1 MSLFP
6 PPPLYEGNGEADWN
20 SPPPK
25 VSSIQARLD
34 DYATAIQERIVDPKK
49 ICKLARRGVPEKYRA
64 DYWKVMIG
72 ILPPLRDSWESVRQ
86 QKSAEYREIVQSVLT
101 LDANGNVQLGQDL
114 HRIDVDIPRTMPS
127 LHFFAHDE
135 QVLVEGTPVSFSQ
148 PQHAL
153 RRILHT
159 CSRVNRGFGYV
170 QGMNEL
176 VGHFLFT
183 YAEGKISLLTP
194 EVESD
199 AFFSFQALLTFLGDN
214 FCRSLDFD
222 KDTGVMSTLRT
233 FDGLFSFCD
242 PELHQHVEHALMV
255 KSEFYAFRWMTL
267 MLTQEFLTPDVLR
280 LWDFLFSFG
289 SNMSTALLYSSVA
302 MLIFAREELLEMEG
316 LGQAL
321 PFLQQ
326 YPPVDMD
333 ALLRVAQELFDEY
346 GLERVRIVR
355 GEVVSPASSSPSSPS
370 GRGSA
375 GKVGGQ
381 GSGDRSAAKVKEEVT
396 QKLSGWM
403 TSIKGWGRSL
413 STQLSS
419 AAAGSGKEAG
429 SSQTSEKQEG
439 SESATDSSE
448 QASP

>member
-6 PPPLYEGNGEADWN
+6 PPALYEGDNEQSW
-20 SPPPK
+20 SEPPK
-25 VSSIQARLD
+25 YSTIQARMD
-34 DYATAIQERIVDPKK
+34 DYATAIQERIIDPKK

-64 DYWKVMIG
+64 DYWKIMIG
-72 ILPPLRDSWESVRQ
+72 ILPPLRETWESVRA
-86 QKSAEYREIVQSVLT
+86 KKCAEYQEIVRSVLT
-101 LDANGNVQLGQDL
+101 LDADGNVELGQDQ

-135 QVLVEGTPVSFSQ
+135 QVLVEGTPVAFSL
-148 PQHAL
+148 PQHSL

-183 YAEGKISLLTP
+183 YADGKASQLTP

-222 KDTGVMSTLRT
+222 KDTGVMSMLRT
-233 FDGLFSFCD
+233 FDGLFAFCD
-242 PELHQHVEHALMV
+242 PELHDHVETTLMV
-255 KSEFYAFRWMTL
+255 RSEFYAFRWMTL

-280 LWDFLFSFG
+280 LWDYLFSFG
-289 SNMSTALLYSSVA
+289 SNMSTALLYSAIA
-302 MLIFAREELLEMEG
+302 MLIFARDDLLAMES

-346 GLERVRIVR
+346 GMERVRIVR
-355 GEVVSPASSSPSSPS
+355 GEVISPTSSSPTSPS
-370 GRGSA
+370 GKAS
-375 GKVGGQ
+375 KGGEP

-396 QKLSGWM
+396 QKLNGWM
-403 TSIKGWGRSL
+403 SSIKGWGKSL
-413 STQLSS
+413 STHLNSASS
-419 AAAGSGKEAG
+419 NSAGDSAKSDRAESTDTSDQP
-429 SSQTSEKQEG
+429 SS
-439 SESATDSSE
+439 
-448 QASP
+448 